1 MAAKQVVTI
10 KLINQVVRIKQ
21 INATKTFARNYLRI
35 WEPLTDGFLLLADTF
50 ISGATLASLRL
61 GSEVVQ
67 MPYSKGATES
77 PEAYLHS
84 SY

>member
-35 WEPLTDGFLLLADTF
+35 WESLTNRFLLLADTF
-50 ISGATLASLRL
+50 IS
-61 GSEVVQ
+61 
-67 MPYSKGATES
+67 
-77 PEAYLHS
+77 
-84 SY
+84 